1 MALEIL
7 TALDFIAFIIESFTF
22 VAIIAYYFGPGT
34 NISKCR
40 SIVVDENILGYWRIS
55 LYTQSLSVWLAAIY
69 TFIFPSP
76 SRFLFHLIFYITII
90 YMLNWVSLPTWVC
103 KTKGYGGMCNC
114 DFYGYNDLTPMLTL
128 SAIGGLIFAF
138 IDLTASQSILMLALL
153 TFFAIIVFFFLPE
166 REAVPLKY
174 PPELLLHSVDE
185 LQAFLL
191 ENPAEIKLITLLRDT
206 CDFCVIQVD
215 EIARVPKEL
224 VHSRLRIFDLSVQTL
239 DPILALT
246 LNLHNIDLSKMP
258 VPSTRIYDQGME
270 IEIKDGVLSSPEME
284 QLLNP
289 F

>member
-7 TALDFIAFIIESFTF
+7 TPLDFIAILIESATF
-22 VAIIAYYFGPGT
+22 IAIIIYYLGPGT
-34 NISKCR
+34 SVSKCR

-69 TFIFPSP
+69 TFIFPSA
-76 SRFLFHLIFYITII
+76 SRFLFHLTFYVTII

-114 DFYGYNDLTPMLTL
+114 DFYGYHDLTPMLIL

-138 IDLTASQSILMLALL
+138 IDLSASQSILMLALL

-166 REAVPLKY
+166 REVEPLKY
-174 PPELLLHSVDE
+174 PPELLIHSVDE

-191 ENPAEIKLITLLRDT
+191 ESPAEIKLITLLRDT

-224 VHSRLRIFDLSVQTL
+224 IHSRLRIFDLSVHTM

-246 LNLHNIDLSKMP
+246 LNLHDVDLSKMP

-270 IEIKDGVLSSPEME
+270 IEIKDGVLSSPEIE
-284 QLLNP
+284 QILTP